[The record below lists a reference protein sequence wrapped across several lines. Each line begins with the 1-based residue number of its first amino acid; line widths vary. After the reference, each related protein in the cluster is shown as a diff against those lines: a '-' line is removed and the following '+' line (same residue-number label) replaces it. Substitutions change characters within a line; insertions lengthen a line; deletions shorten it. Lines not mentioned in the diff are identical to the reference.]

1 MSLKTFHLFFI
12 SICSALCF
20 FLMIWGMWDYK
31 GTGTVFSL
39 VLGGI
44 GALGLLAL
52 VQYFK
57 WFRKK
62 WRVLPVG
69 LVSLGLSIGLLA
81 SSRAEACAVCTTDPN
96 SPLTKGAIIGVAF
109 LGVVIVT
116 VLALIVSVA
125 RSWMKRARHLHT
137 SF

>member
-1 MSLKTFHLFFI
+1 MSLKVFHLFFI
-12 SICSALCF
+12 SVSAALCF
-20 FLMIWGMWDYK
+20 FLLIWGMWDYRA
-31 GTGTVFSL
+31 TGTVFSL
-39 VLGGI
+39 VLAGI

-69 LVSLGLSIGLLA
+69 LVALGLLVSN
-81 SSRAEACAVCTTDPN
+81 RAEACAVCATDPN

-109 LGVVIVT
+109 LGIVIVT
-116 VLALIVSVA
+116 VLALIVVVA
-125 RSWMKRARHLHT
+125 RTWMKRARQLHV